1 MSRINTT
8 AFDTSELI
16 HPRDNSGFRRI
27 GLRQYDDL
35 TVKVMNQFSAI
46 GMEQEYRQTVLT
58 VGSEILQ
65 SPIERAV
72 FAFLTLNDYGCG
84 IRHQDVSTNFG
95 CTTLPQNWREQSKVL
110 VCPQFPVGP
119 YHLDFGLFVDLNGF
133 KIAID
138 VECDG
143 IDYHSGMS
151 AEKHDRQR
159 DRFMEAQG
167 FFVWRMAGSDI
178 NSQPLWAVEKRTV
191 LELEAIESYIRKWA
205 L

>member
-8 AFDTSELI
+8 AFHSSELV

-35 TVKVMNQFSAI
+35 TVKVMNHFASL
-46 GMEQEYRQTVLT
+46 GMEKEYRQTVLS

-84 IRHQDVSTNFG
+84 IGYRDTSTSFG
-95 CTTLPQNWREQSKVL
+95 CTSLPSNWWEKSKVL
-110 VCPQFPVGP
+110 VCPQFPIGP
-119 YHLDFGLFVDLNGF
+119 YRLDFGLFIDLNGL

-143 IDYHSGMS
+143 IDYHSS
-151 AEKHDRQR
+151 ISSQKHDTRR
-159 DRFMEAQG
+159 DQFMEAQG
-167 FFVWRMAGSDI
+167 FFVWRLAGADI
-178 NSQPLWAVEKRTV
+178 NTHPLWEVEKHTV
-191 LELEAIESYIRKWA
+191 NKLEEIENYIKKWA